1 MDFSQSWDAHKSTLL
16 QLILNRT
23 EKQNKTK
30 KETNKQKK
38 NRSIWSTRSSVKVM
52 ASVSLAGGN
61 ESEVIRR

>member
-30 KETNKQKK
+30 KETNKKK
-38 NRSIWSTRSSVKVM
+38 NPSIWSTRSSVKVM